1 MKRLL
6 LIIIFCYSS
15 MSIFSQNESVVSENY
30 GKEIIINSKKS
41 LSNFKFNLP
50 LGFKYL
56 REGKDNTTIKLFTK
70 GINIGRVDFYG
81 NEITKSIEFGVSSIK
96 IKDYP
101 KFKIL
106 INKSYSQIK
115 ILLESNILKRKNKSI
130 DSNEFS
136 ELYETNNSIWLIG
149 GTWSEEK
156 MIYTIIAQ
164 RYSQN
169 LKQIISFEFYCNF
182 KGDKILDII
191 NIKKLINTFKFL

>member
-15 MSIFSQNESVVSENY
+15 ISIFSQNESVVSENY

-56 REGKDNTTIKLFTK
+56 REGKDNTAIKLYTK
-70 GINIGRVDFYG
+70 NIKIGRVDFYG
-81 NEITKSIEFGVSSIK
+81 NEITKSIEFSVGAFK
-96 IKDYP
+96 FKDYP
-101 KFKIL
+101 KYKIL

-115 ILLESNILKRKNKSI
+115 RLLESNILKRKNKSI

-156 MIYTIIAQ
+156 MIYAIIAQ
-164 RYSQN
+164 RYSQTLN
-169 LKQIISFEFYCNF
+169 QIEAFTFICRF
-182 KGDKILDII
+182 KGDKTLDII
-191 NIKKLINTFKFL
+191 NFKKLINTFKFL